1 MKYIVSVSRQ
11 IEIDVENELFDK
23 IVKKQ
28 NNYEEIT
35 DEEFNQVKNELEK
48 ITGIPVYDYE
58 NTDLTKDSISAVYT
72 DEAAESNGWR
82 GVLIEM

>member
-11 IEIDVENELFDK
+11 FEIDVDNELFEK

-28 NNYEEIT
+28 NNCEEIT
-35 DEEFNQVKNELEK
+35 EEEFNQVKNKLEQ

-58 NTDLTKDSISAVYT
+58 NTDLSKDSISAVYT
-72 DEAAESNGWR
+72 EDAIKSNGWR

>member
-1 MKYIVSVSRQ
+1 MKYIVSVNRTF
-11 IEIDVENELFDK
+11 EIDVENELFEK

-28 NNYEEIT
+28 NNCEDIT
-35 DEEFNQVKNELEK
+35 EEEFNQIKNELEK

-58 NTDLTKDSISAVYT
+58 NTDLSKDSISAVYT
-72 DEAAESNGWR
+72 KDAIESNGWR

>member
-1 MKYIVSVSRQ
+1 MKYIVSVNRQ
-11 IEIDVENELFDK
+11 IEIDVENELFEK

-28 NNYEEIT
+28 NNYEDIT
-35 DEEFNQVKNELEK
+35 EEEFNQIKNELEQ

-58 NTDLTKDSISAVYT
+58 NTDLSKDSISAVYT
-72 DEAAESNGWR
+72 EDAIESNGWR

>member
-1 MKYIVSVSRQ
+1 MKYIIAVSRQ
-11 IEIDVENELFDK
+11 IEIEVENELFDK

-28 NNYEEIT
+28 NNYETIT

-58 NTDLTKDSISAVYT
+58 NTDLTKDSINAVYT
-72 DEAAESNGWR
+72 NEAVESNGWR

>member
-1 MKYIVSVSRQ
+1 MKYIVSVNREF
-11 IEIDVENELFDK
+11 EIDVENELFEK

-28 NNYEEIT
+28 NNYEDIT
-35 DEEFNQVKNELEK
+35 EEEFNQIKNELEK

-58 NTDLTKDSISAVYT
+58 NTDLSKDSISAVYT
-72 DEAAESNGWR
+72 KDAIESNGWR

>member
-1 MKYIVSVSRQ
+1 MKYIVSVNRQ
-11 IEIDVENELFDK
+11 FEIDVENELFEK

-28 NNYEEIT
+28 NNYEDIT
-35 DEEFNQVKNELEK
+35 EEEFNQIKNELEK

-58 NTDLTKDSISAVYT
+58 NTDLSKDSISAVYT
-72 DEAAESNGWR
+72 KDAIESNGWR

>member
-1 MKYIVSVSRQ
+1 MKYVVSVSRQ
-11 IEIDVENELFDK
+11 IEIDVENELFDE

>member
-1 MKYIVSVSRQ
+1 MKYIVSVNRKF
-11 IEIDVENELFDK
+11 EIDVENELFEK

-28 NNYEEIT
+28 NNCEDIT
-35 DEEFNQVKNELEK
+35 EEEFNQIKNELEK

-58 NTDLTKDSISAVYT
+58 NTDLSKDSISAVYT
-72 DEAAESNGWR
+72 KDAIESNGWR